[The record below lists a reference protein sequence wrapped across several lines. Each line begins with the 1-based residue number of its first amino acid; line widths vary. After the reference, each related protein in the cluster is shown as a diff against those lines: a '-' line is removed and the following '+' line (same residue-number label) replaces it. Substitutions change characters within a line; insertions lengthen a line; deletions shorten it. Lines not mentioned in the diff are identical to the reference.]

1 VQAAIRELDENGLG
15 SFSIRN
21 LADRLGVY
29 PTAVYWHIPNRNLVL
44 AEVVARVLEDVAP
57 ETEAGWQ
64 DYIRELFTR
73 YRAMIKEHPNLSPL
87 IGAHLIGNSSIS
99 LSLVERLLSKLSS
112 ASFKGENL
120 VGAYNAVI
128 AALVGF
134 VTQEFAPIPEENSGE
149 WQSRVKDRLLGVDAD
164 AYPILGKN
172 LPLLANK
179 AFILRWQ
186 SGAQAPLD
194 QSFNCYVEMI
204 IGGLESLRRSRR

>member
-1 VQAAIRELDENGLG
+1 VRAAIRELDANGLA

-21 LADRLGVY
+21 LAASLGVY

-44 AEVVARVLEDVAP
+44 AEVVARALEEVIP
-57 ETEAGWQ
+57 EKDPAWQ
-64 DYIRELFTR
+64 DYIRELFLR
-73 YRAMIKEHPNLSPL
+73 YRVMIKKHPNLAPL

-99 LSLVERLLSKLSS
+99 LSLVERLLFKLSS
-112 ASFKGENL
+112 AGFTGENL

-134 VTQEFAPIPEENSGE
+134 VTQEFAPIPKEDSRE
-149 WQSRVKDRLLGVDAD
+149 WQSRVKDRLLALDPQ
-164 AYPILGKN
+164 AYPVLGKN

-186 SGAQAPLD
+186 SGDQAPLD
-194 QSFNCYVEMI
+194 KSFDCYVDMV
-204 IGGLESLRRSRR
+204 IGGLENLLPPRH